1 VIDRRT
7 GFGDVT
13 MASQPTRP
21 QFFARHNAGQ
31 LVFDGFPR
39 RAAVHPL
46 SIVPAPSQGADLNA
60 KSATSSNE
68 SDKAPSM
75 SGFKEP
81 SFADRQKAA
90 QEAKK
95 NILNKFRSQ
104 PGVDDPAVIQRRVE
118 REEQA
123 AERTKAKV
131 VREAAKVEQKRR
143 DEEAAAQAAVQLA
156 REKQEAAAKEAALET
171 ERKAA
176 RDARYAARKKR
187 K

>member
-1 VIDRRT
+1 
-7 GFGDVT
+7 
-13 MASQPTRP
+13 
-21 QFFARHNAGQ
+21 
-31 LVFDGFPR
+31 
-39 RAAVHPL
+39 
-46 SIVPAPSQGADLNA
+46 
-60 KSATSSNE
+60 
-68 SDKAPSM
+68 M

-104 PGVDDPAVIQRRVE
+104 PGVDDPAVIQRRAEREAQAVE
-118 REEQA
+118 RA
-123 AERTKAKV
+123 KAKL
-131 VREAAKVEQKRR
+131 VRDAAKAEQKRR
-143 DEEAAAQAAVQLA
+143 EAEEAVQAAARLA
-156 REKQEAAAKEAALET
+156 REKEEAAAKETALEA